1 MIVASILTCLHI
13 NIAAYLPCIQVYF
26 FITLTVYSG
35 LSMHSAHLEHSVLV
49 IIKEK
54 CVNHLQCYYGQH
66 LQHTT
71 YWPNTLPTPVHYV
84 YHKNMHVEPVICEQC
99 HQGKADQGI
108 SCSGHQINQ
117 LLASKYDSL
126 ESLQN
131 MFNLQKRPTFFVI
144 DKMNKCSI
152 QKTLKSFLI

>member
-13 NIAAYLPCIQVYF
+13 NIAAYSLGLIFTMHMYF
-26 FITLTVYSG
+26 FISLTVHCTVAY
-35 LSMHSAHLEHSVLV
+35 LCTVHTQHSVLV

-84 YHKNMHVEPVICEQC
+84 YHKNMHAEPVICEQC
-99 HQGKADQGI
+99 HQGKTDQGI
-108 SCSGHQINQ
+108 SCSGHQINW
-117 LLASKYDSL
+117 LLASKYYGL

-131 MFNLQKRPTFFVI
+131 FLKNILFFYCQDMFNLKKRFFFY
-144 DKMNKCSI
+144 N
-152 QKTLKSFLI
+152 